1 MDTINGVQPNADWMQ
16 QFANP
21 DANGNNVNCCCS
33 VPATP
38 VYPICPDDSEMDSD
52 TMKQQME
59 YAIRELE
66 RIINGLDL
74 PATIK
79 YQILHLATHNLRVC
93 MNLLKLIQ
101 KNASD
106 IAVLNEQIT
115 NANTNIQKN
124 VNDIATLS
132 GRISANE
139 TNIANL
145 ETKHNNQ
152 QTQINENATAINE
165 LRAHKVSRCEFDKLG
180 HVVYN
185 HGLQINN
192 LETQVVNNKTAVD
205 QTISQLTVRVTSVEG
220 TTNDA
225 IAKVNELIAV
235 VTPAKIEAIE
245 NGIKENAASIETLKS
260 SYVELREKVGKIID
274 KVQAHENSIT
284 NVKLDINT
292 ISAKVVS
299 NEAGVEDN
307 RKKVAA
313 LTAEIETLKVT
324 DNVHGADIATLK
336 VRADKLDEA
345 VVAAESHINKVD
357 TGLSAE
363 INSIMDKL
371 AVMEPKLNDADAQL
385 VTLTE
390 HVAGLEAKINGVEGD
405 NESLTAKVNELTK
418 AVDENKTAIKT
429 LNETCVTINQDI
441 VNGFNNI
448 NTNVANGFNTI
459 NGGINNEIRPA
470 INANTQAIAQHTTQ
484 IGDLQAK
491 DVQYGQEL
499 SKTNTTVASY
509 ATRISSVEQTAA
521 TQNETIGTMQES
533 INTMDASVKQAQSD
547 ILGHTQQI
555 NSLDGRVTA
564 LETPGD

>member
-21 DANGNNVNCCCS
+21 DANGDNVSTCGA
-33 VPATP
+33 PKTP
-38 VYPICPDDSEMDSD
+38 CYPICPDVPDMDSD

-79 YQILHLATHNLRVC
+79 FKILHLATHNLRVC

-106 IAVLNEQIT
+106 IAVLNEQMT

-124 VNDIATLS
+124 ASDIATLA
-132 GRISANE
+132 GRVGANE
-139 TNIANL
+139 TNISNL

-165 LRAHKVSRCEFDKLG
+165 LRAHKVSRCEFEKLG

-185 HGLQINN
+185 HGLQIDN
-192 LETQVVNNKTAVD
+192 LETQVTNNKTSVD

-220 TTNDA
+220 TANDA
-225 IAKVNELIAV
+225 MAKVNELTAV
-235 VTPAKIEAIE
+235 VTPAKIEALD
-245 NGIKENAASIETLKS
+245 NGIKENAAAIEALKS
-260 SYVELREKVGKIID
+260 SDVAMREKIGKLVD
-274 KVQAHENSIT
+274 KVRAHENSIT
-284 NVKLDINT
+284 NIKLDIDT
-292 ISAKVVS
+292 ISSKVVS

-313 LTAEIETLKVT
+313 LTAEIETLKAT
-324 DNVHGADIATLK
+324 DNVHGSDIATLK
-336 VRADKLDEA
+336 VRVDKADEA
-345 VVAAESHINKVD
+345 IVAAEAHINKVD

-363 INSIMDKL
+363 VNSIMERLDKI
-371 AVMEPKLNDADAQL
+371 EPKLNDADAQL

-390 HVAGLEAKINGVEGD
+390 RVAGLEAKVNGVEGG
-405 NESLTAKVNELTK
+405 NESLTAKYNELVK
-418 AVDENKTAIKT
+418 VVDENKAAIKT
-429 LNETCVTINQDI
+429 LNETVAT
-441 VNGFNNI
+441 VNANMVSGFENI

-470 INANTQAIAQHTTQ
+470 INANTEAIAQHTTQ

-491 DVQYGQEL
+491 DIQIGSDIQAA
-499 SKTNTTVASY
+499 NTTVGELSGRIAS
-509 ATRISSVEQTAA
+509 AEGTLA
-521 TQNETIGTMQES
+521 TQNETISTIQETVNNL
-533 INTMDASVKQAQSD
+533 NTEVEGVKSEQAN
-547 ILGHTQQI
+547 HTQQI
-555 NSLDGRVTA
+555 NSLNDRVGA
-564 LETPGD
+564 LETPEP